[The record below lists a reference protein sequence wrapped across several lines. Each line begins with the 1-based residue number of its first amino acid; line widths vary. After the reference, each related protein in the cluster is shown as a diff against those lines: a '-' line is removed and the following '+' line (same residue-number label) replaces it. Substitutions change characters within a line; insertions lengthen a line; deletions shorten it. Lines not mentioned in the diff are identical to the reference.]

1 MNELECR
8 NDDCENVVC
17 CDEGVVNVRCGY
29 CCATMSCDNN
39 EYFYNNYN
47 NSNYFG

>member
-29 CCATMSCDNN
+29 CCATQGVCVEENVCCS
-39 EYFYNNYN
+39 
-47 NSNYFG
+47 